1 MPSPDTGV
9 MPNHAHSPTRVD
21 CMQDLVSG
29 YDASQIGAVR
39 PAPRRQ
45 KVFGRPWGDAGD
57 SHLAPRAS
65 AGMRFVSKIAA
76 V

>member
-1 MPSPDTGV
+1 
-9 MPNHAHSPTRVD
+9 
-21 CMQDLVSG
+21 MQDLVSG

-45 KVFGRPWGDAGD
+45 KVFGKPWGDAEN

-65 AGMRFVSKIAA
+65 AGDLLHAILAA
-76 V
+76 QHTSFHV

>member
-1 MPSPDTGV
+1 MCAV
-9 MPNHAHSPTRVD
+9 
-21 CMQDLVSG
+21 QDLVSG

-45 KVFGRPWGDAGD
+45 KVFGKPWGDAEN

-65 AGMRFVSKIAA
+65 AGDPMQILLPSIPLLMCDPS
-76 V
+76 